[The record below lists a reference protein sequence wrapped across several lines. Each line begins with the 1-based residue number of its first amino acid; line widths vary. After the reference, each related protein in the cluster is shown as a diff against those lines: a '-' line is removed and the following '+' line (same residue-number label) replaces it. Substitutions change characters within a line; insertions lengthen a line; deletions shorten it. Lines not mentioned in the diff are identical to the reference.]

1 MTIKS
6 IALRLLPGALLCAV
20 LAILMVGGW
29 LPTRKKPTLPEVAK
43 VEVPAVVLPEP
54 VPEPAPAPEPIIEA
68 APAPPDPEPE
78 PVSHALAAMDLI
90 AKMRTAPSAPKPKTV
105 KRSPAPPPHQVVV
118 MAPLPMVDP
127 GPAPTGP
134 RWPTYVVRLR
144 DDALPWWRVV
154 FREGGE

>member
-20 LAILMVGGW
+20 LAILMAGGW
-29 LPTRKKPTLPEVAK
+29 LPTRKKPSVPEVAK
-43 VEVPAVVLPEP
+43 IDVPAVVLPEP
-54 VPEPAPAPEPIIEA
+54 VPEPDPPPQPIIEE

-90 AKMRTAPSAPKPKTV
+90 AKMRTVPSALKPKTV
-105 KRSPAPPPHQVVV
+105 KRSPAPPVVV
-118 MAPLPMVDP
+118 IAPLPIVDP
-127 GPAPTGP
+127 GPSPNGP